1 MFLSI
6 FGTAYDKYVA
16 LPANGIR
23 GGILIAWKSNICQI
37 LASRVDNFSVLVQ
50 LEEQEGRN
58 WWFTGVYGPQ
68 EDEDKIA
75 FLQELWDVRALWRG
89 PWLFARDFNLIYQAA
104 EKNNTNLDRAMMG
117 RFSRFLDD
125 MEAKEIPLLGR
136 KYTWS
141 NERSSPTLVRLDR
154 AFCCLDWENFP

>member
-1 MFLSI
+1 MI
-6 FGTAYDKYVA
+6 DKYVA

-75 FLQELWDVRALWRG
+75 FVQEL
-89 PWLFARDFNLIYQAA
+89 
-104 EKNNTNLDRAMMG
+104 
-117 RFSRFLDD
+117 
-125 MEAKEIPLLGR
+125 
-136 KYTWS
+136 
-141 NERSSPTLVRLDR
+141 
-154 AFCCLDWENFP
+154 